1 MRIAARDGC
10 GLRVTVS
17 GPEDGPALVLI
28 HALGTSRA
36 VWDDLLPLLPEGL
49 RLVSFDLRGH
59 GASDVSGGP
68 YAMGTL
74 VSDAEAVID
83 GLGLRDVVVL
93 GLSIGGM
100 VAQGLA
106 VKRLDLVRAVIL
118 SNTAAKIGQPAQWA
132 ERIAAVE
139 AGGMAAIAEATLA
152 RWFPRRDPA
161 APEVD
166 RARALLLATPPAGY
180 AGGCAAIAGSDFWT
194 PTSGL
199 RLPALGIAGADDGST
214 PPDLVRETVALIPGS
229 KTVLIP
235 RAGHLP
241 CLDAPGPY
249 AEAISGFLAGIGH
262 V

>member
-1 MRIAARDGC
+1 MRITARDGC
-10 GLRVTVS
+10 GLQAEVS
-17 GPEDGPALVLI
+17 GPQDGPALVLI

-36 VWDDLLPLLPEGL
+36 VWDDLLPLLPGGL
-49 RLVSFDLRGH
+49 RVVRYDLRGH
-59 GASDVSGGP
+59 GASDVPEGP

-74 VSDAEAVID
+74 VADAEAVIER
-83 GLGLRDVVVL
+83 LGLRDAVVL

-118 SNTAAKIGQPAQWA
+118 SNTAAKIGQPAQSA
-132 ERIAAVE
+132 ERIEAVE
-139 AGGMAAIAEATLA
+139 RGGVAAIAEATLA

-161 APEVD
+161 APEVA

-180 AGGCAAIAGSDFWT
+180 AGCCAAIAGTDFWT

-199 RLPALGIAGADDGST
+199 RLPALGIAGADDAST

-229 KTVLIP
+229 ETVLIP

-241 CLDAPGPY
+241 CLDAPGLY